1 MILSAHLV
9 LPGALHHEVAGVEV
23 LVDNE
28 IDIKVIVIITERVY
42 QDLGHLQ
49 PAEIENW
56 SEVTKV
62 LRAAGIKPNKYGC
75 VQELRSTFW
84 HLKSFK
90 ILN

>member
-49 PAEIENW
+49 PAEIEN
-56 SEVTKV
+56 
-62 LRAAGIKPNKYGC
+62 
-75 VQELRSTFW
+75 
-84 HLKSFK
+84 
-90 ILN
+90 